1 MELGG
6 VFGCLGFFFL
16 FEKEGKKKKN
26 FNKKNRKSRLG
37 AAAKGWSSQLQQ

>member
-6 VFGCLGFFFL
+6 VFGCLGLFFL
-16 FEKEGKKKKN
+16 FEKEGKKT